1 MTARNDTVRNLPA
14 LAAGSTAQCKGGSTH
29 LDAGFAAQLLCS
41 GGHRR
46 GLKGGAPVLAQ
57 ARSAYL
63 RTEWAG
69 RADRR
74 PPAGGLRA
82 ERI

>member
-1 MTARNDTVRNLPA
+1 MRNLPA
-14 LAAGSTAQCKGGSTH
+14 LVPDPTSQGEGGSAR
-29 LDAGFAAQLLCS
+29 LDVGFAAQLLGS
-41 GGHRR
+41 GGQRR
-46 GLKGGAPVLAQ
+46 GLKGGAPVLDE

-63 RTEWAG
+63 RTEWSG